1 MDNVI
6 LDVEAAIGLFS
17 TEYLGKI
24 FYFCLKKLG
33 NEFEAE
39 ELSQDIALNVISS
52 LRRSGVPSDLS
63 AWVWKIARN
72 RYARFIDAKVKDRES
87 TLYDDIGEL
96 EIDGY
101 EDDTLEKMIRKDELF
116 LLRREL
122 AFIGADYRNI
132 IVEHYFEN
140 RSIREISAM
149 LSLSEDAVKKRLQ
162 RARKTLKEGMTMAR
176 EFGKRSYNPEQVS
189 FVMNGKDG
197 DKGQPWSI
205 ITHLLYKNIFLETYE
220 NPQTAQELSL
230 ELGIALPYLE
240 DELEFLVRETLLKR
254 DGNKY
259 ETNFPIVS
267 REEQIKN
274 HESAISVTCELTEK
288 LCALVDLYIN
298 EDGAKVDH
306 SFVGFD
312 NAKWV
317 LLTKAFDWAEGDSNE
332 AEAIPY
338 PDCYPERPDNGHWEL
353 TGFEDAD
360 FDEPYFVGQHG
371 AYAHDNNEIKI
382 DIDYGQYKYYVGNH
396 QAKTPVHLSYK
407 ESETLWFVCRGKGE
421 ACEKAYIDALLKYGY
436 LKKVGNEIKPNLVVF
451 DRNAQPRCSKEV
463 GDELSKLYKEAIE
476 LIKKAPSISRGYV
489 IDKAIENGWLVYSD
503 DMMPTVGAFIYK

>member
-1 MDNVI
+1 MDIVFTNV
-6 LDVEAAIGLFS
+6 ETAIEVFS
-17 TEYLGKI
+17 EEYLEKV

-33 NEFEAE
+33 NQIDAQ
-39 ELSQDIALNVISS
+39 ELSQDIALNVLSS
-52 LRRSGVPSDLS
+52 LRRSDVPSNFS

-72 RYARFIDAKVKDRES
+72 RYARFIEKKKRTDNEISSDEV
-87 TLYDDIGEL
+87 DDIGAEW
-96 EIDGY
+96 Y
-101 EDDTLEKMIRKDELF
+101 DDTLDNMVREEELSA
-116 LLRREL
+116 LRREL

-162 RARKTLKEGMTMAR
+162 RARKTLKEGMKMAR

-189 FVMNGKDG
+189 FVMNGQDG
-197 DKGQPWSI
+197 ENGQPWSI

-240 DELEFLVRETLLKR
+240 DELEFLVRETLLKK

-274 HESAISVTCELTEK
+274 HEMAISVADELTEK
-288 LCALVDLYIN
+288 LCALIDLYIN

-306 SFVGFD
+306 SFVGLD

-317 LLTKAFDWAEGDSNE
+317 LLTKAFDWADDDSNE
-332 AEAIPY
+332 AEVIPY
-338 PDCYPERPDNGHWEL
+338 PDCYPARPDNGRWEL
-353 TGFEDAD
+353 TGFEDAE
-360 FDEPYFVGQHG
+360 FDEPNFVGQHG
-371 AYAHDNNEIKI
+371 AYARDNNEIKI
-382 DIDYGQYKYYVGNH
+382 DINYGQYKYYVGNH

-407 ESETLWFVCRGKGE
+407 ESETLWFVCNGKGE

-436 LKKVGNEIKPNLVVF
+436 LKKVGDEIKPNLVVF
-451 DRNAQPRCSKEV
+451 DHNAKSRCSKEV
-463 GDELSKLYKEAIE
+463 GDELSKLYKEAIA

-489 IDKAIENGWLVYSD
+489 IDKAIENGWLIYSD